1 MRKQLQVLKELQG
14 DLSLIETP
22 NYKKLISC
30 IDKILESN
38 TTDGE
43 LYYQKGVIF
52 FQKDDY
58 QQAIE
63 YFRKA
68 LNCDAKN
75 NTIIQNLGISYKAV
89 GNFQA
94 ALEQFNKSLEIQPKN
109 TQVAI
114 LKGDTLRLMKRFTE
128 AETIFQDLH
137 KKDRDNVNVIQGLI
151 ELKLDQ
157 DLKSEAIQYIEQ
169 IESLK
174 VIEVDPL
181 LLIAQRLVQ
190 SKLDKQALK
199 ILSKILAYD
208 NKNTDGWYSQGII
221 LYNGDQFTEALKSF
235 EKVIELDPQNTSAML
250 YLALSFG
257 QLNRYQDAIQ
267 IFGKLLQ
274 INPKDA
280 AIWNN
285 KGIACR
291 ELKQYQQALVCFDKA
306 LEINPTNPL
315 YKINKALI
323 MIEINKPEG
332 LKLLQKAKESFNSDI
347 QLLNNQV
354 FTSVNIQYMQLQ
366 FQLLEQNGD
375 EHDLLNQIENLEN
388 IENIETKDLEGKR
401 LIINTNDLNHKDFGK
416 LKNSE
421 RKNTERSVQKQ
432 LVRIP
437 TEEVQS
443 EILNQQEQKKDLN
456 VSFIQQ
462 SCLIQGSNSD
472 LMQIENTLIGGQQG
486 SIKKRNTKFKIDQ
499 LENMYQQLR
508 QKINTIEQQIQ
519 LVGLDKRAAI
529 YKQLQEFQ
537 KSAEGLNQLA
547 YYKAF
552 FWTLF
557 NYIQSYA
564 NQSTGLFQ
572 HNTNQ
577 TIETPAEKVADNL
590 ETGLAIGVKIS
601 ASIPLINTVLS
612 TVHSAV
618 HTLFQIH
625 KDNKHQ
631 DRIEAINEII
641 SKKVI
646 GLSDLELQISSA
658 ALDLSIKKLDII
670 KDLETVERKKSKT
683 LTQEMEKIIRRMMES
698 KSSLYQGG
706 ASQIGLE
713 DALNCL
719 GYYYQNGLIDEDQ
732 ELSQQIV
739 LIIIEKRY
747 FQKTPIVES
756 RECFS
761 CSCQIQ

>member
-22 NYKKLISC
+22 NYGKLISC
-30 IDKILESN
+30 IDKILKSN

-43 LYYQKGVIF
+43 LYYQKGVIY
-52 FQKDDY
+52 FQNDDY

-68 LNCDAKN
+68 LDCDAKN

-94 ALEQFNKSLEIQPKN
+94 ALEWFNKSLEIQPRN

-128 AETIFQDLH
+128 AETIFEELH

-157 DLKSEAIQYIEQ
+157 DLKSEAIQYIQQ

-174 VIEVDPL
+174 AIEVDPL
-181 LLIAQRLVQ
+181 LLIVQRLVQ
-190 SKLDKQALK
+190 SKLDQQALK
-199 ILSKILAYD
+199 ILSKILAHD
-208 NKNTDGWYSQGII
+208 NKNTDALYSQGII

-235 EKVIELDPQNTSAML
+235 EKFIELDPQHTSAML

-332 LKLLQKAKESFNSDI
+332 LKLLQKAKDSFNSDI

-354 FTSVNIQYMQLQ
+354 FTSVNIQYMQDQ
-366 FQLLEQNGD
+366 FQLLEQNG
-375 EHDLLNQIENLEN
+375 EEYDLLNQVENLEN
-388 IENIETKDLEGKR
+388 IENIETKDLEGKK
-401 LIINTNDLNHKDFGK
+401 LIINTNDLDAKEYERR
-416 LKNSE
+416 SE
-421 RKNTERSVQKQ
+421 RKKIQRSEQNQV
-432 LVRIP
+432 VRIP

-486 SIKKRNTKFKIDQ
+486 SIKKRNTKFKIEQ
-499 LENMYQQLR
+499 LENMYQLLR

-577 TIETPAEKVADNL
+577 TIETPAEKTVDNL
-590 ETGLAIGVKIS
+590 EAGLAIGVKIS
-601 ASIPLINTVLS
+601 ASVPLINTVLS

-631 DRIEAINEII
+631 DRIEAINEIV

-747 FQKTPIVES
+747 FIKTPIVES